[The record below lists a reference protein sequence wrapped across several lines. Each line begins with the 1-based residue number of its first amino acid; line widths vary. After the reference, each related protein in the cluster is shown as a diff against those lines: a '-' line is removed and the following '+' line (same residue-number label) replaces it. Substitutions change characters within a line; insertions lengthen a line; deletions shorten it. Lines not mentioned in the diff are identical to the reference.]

1 MSAVMREHETLDIL
15 GELVRLGAVEL
26 RDPT

>member
-1 MSAVMREHETLDIL
+1 MREDETLDML
-15 GELVRLGAVEL
+15 GELVQLGAVEL

>member
-1 MSAVMREHETLDIL
+1 MSAVMREDETLDML
-15 GELVRLGAVEL
+15 GELVQLGAVEL